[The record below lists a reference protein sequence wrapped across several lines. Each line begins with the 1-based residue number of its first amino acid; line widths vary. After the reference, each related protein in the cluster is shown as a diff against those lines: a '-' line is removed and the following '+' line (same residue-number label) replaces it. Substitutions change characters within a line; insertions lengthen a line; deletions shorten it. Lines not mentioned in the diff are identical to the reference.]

1 MQDSRLFNMF
11 VRENLL
17 LASPGATREDMEEAC
32 RKACILDFIQTLPD
46 GFDTVIGENG
56 SRLSGGQRQRIA
68 LARAFLMD
76 VDVYI
81 FDEAT
86 SAIDQYS
93 EKLINYAIAGMGKDK
108 IVIIVAHRQSSIQLC
123 NKVVRLRGSSS
134 DIPLTFF

>member
-1 MQDSRLFNMF
+1 
-11 VRENLL
+11 
-17 LASPGATREDMEEAC
+17 MEEAC
-32 RKACILDFIQTLPD
+32 RKACILDFIKELPD

-56 SRLSGGQRQRIA
+56 AKLSGGQRQRIA

-93 EKLINYAIAGMGKDK
+93 EKLINDAIANMGENK
-108 IVIIVAHRQSSIQLC
+108 IVIIVAHRESSIQLC
-123 NKVVRLRGSSS
+123 NRVIRLGEQAG
-134 DIPLTFF
+134 